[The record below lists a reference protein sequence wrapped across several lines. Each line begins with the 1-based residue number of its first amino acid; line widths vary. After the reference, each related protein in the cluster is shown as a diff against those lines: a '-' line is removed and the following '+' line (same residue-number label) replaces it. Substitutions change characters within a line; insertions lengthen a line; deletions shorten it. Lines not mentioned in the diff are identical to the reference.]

1 LGFALPR
8 ATEAML
14 SKFVI
19 VLALA
24 SLAAIAFEYLHESED
39 GALLEQEVTGQLDA
53 LRERLFRR

>member
-1 LGFALPR
+1 
-8 ATEAML
+8 MV

-24 SLAAIAFEYLHESED
+24 SLAVVVFEYLRESED
-39 GALLEQEVTGQLDA
+39 GALLEQEVAGQLDA

>member
-1 LGFALPR
+1 
-8 ATEAML
+8 ML

-24 SLAAIAFEYLHESED
+24 SLAAVAFQYLRESED
-39 GALLEQEVTGQLDA
+39 GALLEQEVAGQLDA

>member
-1 LGFALPR
+1 MRYPGV
-8 ATEAML
+8 TEAMV

-24 SLAAIAFEYLHESED
+24 SLAAVAFEYLRESED
-39 GALLEQEVTGQLDA
+39 GALLEQEVAGQLDA

>member
-1 LGFALPR
+1 
-8 ATEAML
+8 MV

-24 SLAAIAFEYLHESED
+24 SLAAVVFEYLRESED
-39 GALLEQEVTGQLDA
+39 GALLEQEVAGQLNA

>member
-1 LGFALPR
+1 
-8 ATEAML
+8 ML

-24 SLAAIAFEYLHESED
+24 SLAAVVFAYLHESED
-39 GALLEQEVTGQLDA
+39 GALLEQEVAGQLDA